1 MTCAE
6 HAHWFTVGYHFM
18 AHSRSNGVLRTVI
31 LCLVRLVPMGIRIH
45 SERLTLVT
53 TTMVQHR
60 IALCAPPLLA
70 ENQTIAQTIFYITES
85 SAKVI

>member
-1 MTCAE
+1 
-6 HAHWFTVGYHFM
+6 
-18 AHSRSNGVLRTVI
+18 
-31 LCLVRLVPMGIRIH
+31 MGIRIH